1 MTVKTPKY
9 REFFYFHL
17 QEYQS
22 KSQFLSD
29 LSHLSERGFKDR
41 LDSPKQT
48 ASYFFTV
55 NFINNIV
62 LIFFSY
68 SIFWFAKEFTQV
80 FSVAFLTLRTIWKNA
95 WIVSALQLLYA
106 ISKYNYEQL
115 LKKDPCPKIQAKTLK
130 QFKFLRS
137 SLIINYIIIQNLLIA
152 LCLDFMVNQNYTAI
166 EFLYVLMLHTVAPYC
181 TVLKIIIITP
191 TALPCFTIA
200 SEMFSM
206 EMTR

>member
-29 LSHLSERGFKDR
+29 LSHLSERDFKDR

-48 ASYFFTV
+48 ASHFFTV

-137 SLIINYIIIQNLLIA
+137 SLIINYIII
-152 LCLDFMVNQNYTAI
+152 
-166 EFLYVLMLHTVAPYC
+166 
-181 TVLKIIIITP
+181 
-191 TALPCFTIA
+191 
-200 SEMFSM
+200 
-206 EMTR
+206 